1 MLHQKR
7 WVAKGEPGCFSNPR
21 FVRFHR
27 MMIARNHGNGR
38 TIVMRVS
45 VGDAALGYLYGFA
58 DKERFYLYQC
68 GFEYDMV
75 DRNSMPG
82 LVCHMLAMQALADRG
97 LKLYD
102 FMAGCSGYKSALSN
116 VEESMTWT
124 IFRSHSVRFSLI
136 ERVNPVLA
144 KMRCHKK
151 QLIKAFESIRTRTAL
166 LATPSN
172 TAKQGI

>member
-1 MLHQKR
+1 
-7 WVAKGEPGCFSNPR
+7 
-21 FVRFHR
+21 
-27 MMIARNHGNGR
+27 
-38 TIVMRVS
+38 MRVS

-68 GFEYDMV
+68 GFDYDMV
-75 DRNSMPG
+75 ERNSMPG

-102 FMAGCSGYKSALSN
+102 FMAGSSGYKSALSN

-136 ERVNPVLA
+136 ERVNPALA